1 MPGSRGDVSWRL
13 QWVPA
18 LPSLTLVTP
27 TPIHRPRRRRRTEAL
42 RRLVREHELA
52 PGDLIQPLFVVHG
65 RRVEREIDSMPGVRH
80 LSVDES
86 LDRETDHIE
95 ALGIPA
101 VLLFGLPAAKDDV
114 GAENFAEDGIVQRA
128 LRRLRER
135 HPDLLLVTDVCCCEY
150 TSHGHCGVLRGET
163 VDNDA
168 TLEILGRVAVS
179 HAGAGADIV
188 APSGMMDGMVAAI
201 RSALD
206 AAGHHDRAILSYAV
220 KYASGFYGPFREA
233 ADSAPSF
240 GDRRQY
246 QMDPANLR
254 EGLLEAALDEAEG
267 ADMLM
272 VKPALAYLDVVRA
285 VRERTH
291 LPLLAYNVSGEY
303 SMVKAAARLG
313 WVDERRLVLEMLTG
327 MRRAGADAI
336 ITYHAKEAA
345 AWLAEESRR

>member
-1 MPGSRGDVSWRL
+1 
-13 QWVPA
+13 
-18 LPSLTLVTP
+18 
-27 TPIHRPRRRRRTEAL
+27 
-42 RRLVREHELA
+42 
-52 PGDLIQPLFVVHG
+52 VVHG
-65 RRVEREIDSMPGVRH
+65 AGVEREIDSMPGVHH
-80 LSVDES
+80 LSVDQS
-86 LDRETDHIE
+86 LDREVDRVE

-101 VLLFGLPAAKDDV
+101 VILFGLPAAKDEI
-114 GAENFAEDGIVQRA
+114 GTENFAEDGIVQRA
-128 LRRLRER
+128 LRRLRQR
-135 HPDLLLVTDVCCCEY
+135 HPDLLLITDVCCCEY
-150 TSHGHCGVLRGET
+150 TTHGHCGVLRGDT

-179 HAGAGADIV
+179 HARAGADIV

-201 RSALD
+201 RAALD
-206 AAGHHDRAILSYAV
+206 ACGHDDRAILSYAV

-233 ADSAPSF
+233 AGSAPSF

-267 ADMLM
+267 ADLLM

-285 VRERTH
+285 VRERTQ
-291 LPLLAYNVSGEY
+291 LPLVAYNVSGEY
-303 SMVKAAARLG
+303 AMVKAAGRLG
-313 WVDERRLVLEMLTG
+313 WVDERRLVLEALTG

-345 AWLAEESRR
+345 AWLAEEAGR

>member
-1 MPGSRGDVSWRL
+1 VPGSRRGRFTRL
-13 QWVPA
+13 QWVLA
-18 LPSLTLVTP
+18 LSSLTLVTS
-27 TPIHRPRRRRRTEAL
+27 PIQRPRRRRRTEAL
-42 RRLVREHELA
+42 RRLVREHELT
-52 PGDLIQPLFVVHG
+52 PGDLIQPVFVVHG
-65 RRVEREIDSMPGVRH
+65 TGVEREIESMPGVRH
-80 LSVDES
+80 LSVDAS
-86 LDRETDHIE
+86 LDREAERIQ

-101 VLLFGLPAAKDDV
+101 VILFGLPAEKDEV
-114 GAENFAEDGIVQRA
+114 GLENFAEDGIVQRA

-135 HPDLLLVTDVCCCEY
+135 APGQLLVTDVCCCEY
-150 TSHGHCGVLRGET
+150 TTHGHCGVLRDGV

-168 TLEILGRVAVS
+168 TLEILGKVAAS
-179 HAGAGADIV
+179 HARAGADIV

-201 RSALD
+201 RCALD
-206 AAGHHDRAILSYAV
+206 ADGHQDRAILSYAV
-220 KYASGFYGPFREA
+220 KYASAFYGPFRDA
-233 ADSAPSF
+233 ADSTPAF

-254 EGLLEAALDEAEG
+254 EGLLEAALDEAQG
-267 ADMLM
+267 ADLLM

-303 SMVKAAARLG
+303 AMVKAAARLG
-313 WVDERRLVLEMLTG
+313 WVDERRIVLEALTG

-345 AWLAEESRR
+345 AWLAEEGRT

>member
-1 MPGSRGDVSWRL
+1 
-13 QWVPA
+13 
-18 LPSLTLVTP
+18 VTP
-27 TPIHRPRRRRRTEAL
+27 SPIQRPRRRRRTEAL

-65 RRVEREIDSMPGVRH
+65 SGVEREIDSMPGVSH
-80 LSVDES
+80 LSVDQS
-86 LDRETDHIE
+86 LDREADRVE

-101 VLLFGLPAAKDDV
+101 VILFGLPAAKDEV
-114 GAENFAEDGIVQRA
+114 GTENFAEDGIVQRA

-135 HPDLLLVTDVCCCEY
+135 NSDLLLITDVCCCEY
-150 TSHGHCGVLRGET
+150 TTHGHCGVLLGET

-179 HAGAGADIV
+179 HAAAGADIV

-206 AAGHHDRAILSYAV
+206 AAGHEDRAILSYAV
-220 KYASGFYGPFREA
+220 KYASGFYGPFRDA
-233 ADSAPSF
+233 ADSAPTF

-267 ADMLM
+267 ADLLM

-291 LPLLAYNVSGEY
+291 LPLVAYNVSGEY
-303 SMVKAAARLG
+303 AMVKAAARLG

-327 MRRAGADAI
+327 MRRAGADAV
-336 ITYHAKEAA
+336 ITYHAKDAA
-345 AWLAEESRR
+345 TWLAQESGQ

>member
-1 MPGSRGDVSWRL
+1 MPGSRPRRFTRL

-18 LPSLTLVTP
+18 LPSLTIVTP
-27 TPIHRPRRRRRTEAL
+27 TPIQRPRRRRRTEAL
-42 RRLVREHELA
+42 RRLVREHELT
-52 PGDLIQPLFVVHG
+52 PGDLIQPIFVVHG
-65 RRVEREIDSMPGVRH
+65 KRVEREIGSMPGVCH

-86 LDRETDHIE
+86 LDREVDRVQ

-101 VLLFGLPAAKDDV
+101 VILFGLPAEKDDV
-114 GAENFAEDGIVQRA
+114 GTENFAEDGIVQRA

-135 HPDLLLVTDVCCCEY
+135 NSDLLLVTDVCCCEY
-150 TSHGHCGVLRGET
+150 TSHGHCGVLRGES

-179 HAGAGADIV
+179 HARAGADIV
-188 APSGMMDGMVAAI
+188 APSGMVDGMVAAI

-206 AAGHHDRAILSYAV
+206 ADGHDERAILSYAV

-233 ADSAPSF
+233 AGSAPSF
-240 GDRRQY
+240 GDRSQY

-267 ADMLM
+267 ADLLM

-303 SMVKAAARLG
+303 AMVKAAARLG
-313 WVDERRLVLEMLTG
+313 WVDERRLVLEALTG

-345 AWLAEESRR
+345 AWLAEERRR

>member
-1 MPGSRGDVSWRL
+1 
-13 QWVPA
+13 
-18 LPSLTLVTP
+18 VTP
-27 TPIHRPRRRRRTEAL
+27 APIQRPRRRRRTEAL

-52 PGDLIQPLFVVHG
+52 PGDLIQPIFVVHG
-65 RRVEREIDSMPGVRH
+65 KLVEREIDSMPGVFH
-80 LSVDES
+80 LSVDQS
-86 LDRETDHIE
+86 LDREVDRVE

-101 VLLFGLPAAKDDV
+101 VILFGLPAAKDDV
-114 GAENFAEDGIVQRA
+114 GTENFAEDGIVQRA
-128 LRRLRER
+128 LRRLRDR
-135 HPDLLLVTDVCCCEY
+135 NSDLLLVTDVCCCEY

-168 TLEILGRVAVS
+168 TLEILGLVAVS
-179 HAGAGADIV
+179 HARAGADIV

-206 AAGHHDRAILSYAV
+206 ADGHDDRAILSYAV

-233 ADSAPSF
+233 AGSAPSF

-267 ADMLM
+267 ADLLM

-285 VRERTH
+285 VRERTY

-303 SMVKAAARLG
+303 AMVKAAARLG
-313 WVDERRLVLEMLTG
+313 WVDERRLVLEALTG

-345 AWLAEESRR
+345 AWLAEEGRR

>member
-1 MPGSRGDVSWRL
+1 MRL

-18 LPSLTLVTP
+18 LSSLTLVTP
-27 TPIHRPRRRRRTEAL
+27 TPIQRPRRRRRTEAL
-42 RRLVREHELA
+42 RRLVREHELV
-52 PGDLIQPLFVVHG
+52 PGDLIQPIFVVHG
-65 RRVEREIDSMPGVRH
+65 TRVEREIGSMPGIHH

-86 LDRETDHIE
+86 LDREVDRVQ

-101 VLLFGLPAAKDDV
+101 VILFGIPAAKDDV
-114 GAENFAEDGIVQRA
+114 GMENFADDGIVQRA
-128 LRRLRER
+128 LRRLRDR
-135 HPDLLLVTDVCCCEY
+135 QSDLLLITDVCCCEY
-150 TSHGHCGVLRGET
+150 TSHGHCGVLRGDV

-179 HAGAGADIV
+179 HAQAGADIV

-206 AAGHHDRAILSYAV
+206 AAGHDDRAILSYAV

-233 ADSAPSF
+233 AGSTPAF

-254 EGLLEAALDEAEG
+254 EALLEAALDEAEG
-267 ADMLM
+267 ADLLM

-285 VRERTH
+285 VRERTN
-291 LPLLAYNVSGEY
+291 LPLLTFNVSGEY
-303 SMVKAAARLG
+303 AMVKAAARLG
-313 WVDERRLVLEMLTG
+313 WVDERRLVLEALTG

-345 AWLAEESRR
+345 GWLMEEGRR